1 MTQVI
6 EVSARTV
13 DDAIEKGLAELGI
26 EQSKAQIEII
36 EEGDS
41 GGLFGFGR
49 KDAIVRISVPET
61 TATKVDEKVK
71 KVEEFANE
79 SEADISETIESNVE
93 NQEVIE
99 QTAVKFIA
107 TIMQSLGIHG
117 QMSSYFDE
125 EGTLHLNIEGENV
138 GGAIGRRGETLDALQ
153 YLTILA
159 VNKDRENYTR
169 VSLDIGG
176 YRERI
181 IKNMAQNARRS
192 ADRVLRTGKRY
203 TMKPMSPAERRQ
215 IHISLQDYEGVKTY
229 SEGKEPERC
238 VVISPEND

>member
-1 MTQVI
+1 MTQTI

-13 DDAIEKGLAELGI
+13 DDAVEKGLAELGVSQT
-26 EQSKAQIEII
+26 EVQIEVL

-49 KDAIVRISVPET
+49 KDAIVRISVLKSTEVAETAQAEQAVNDTEQTQTAAPEVNL
-61 TATKVDEKVK
+61 AEQ
-71 KVEEFANE
+71 EE
-79 SEADISETIESNVE
+79 
-93 NQEVIE
+93 IE
-99 QTAVKFIA
+99 QSAVKFVA
-107 TIMQSLGIHG
+107 TVMQSLSIHG
-117 QMSSYFDE
+117 KMSSYFDE
-125 EGTLHLNIEGENV
+125 EGTLHLNIIGDNV
-138 GGAIGRRGETLDALQ
+138 GAAIGRRGETLDALQ

-159 VNKDRENYTR
+159 VNKDREEYTR

-176 YRERI
+176 YRERR

-203 TMKPMSPAERRQ
+203 TLKPMSPAERRQ
-215 IHISLQDYEGVKTY
+215 VHIALQDYEGVKTY

-238 VVISPEND
+238 VVIAPENE